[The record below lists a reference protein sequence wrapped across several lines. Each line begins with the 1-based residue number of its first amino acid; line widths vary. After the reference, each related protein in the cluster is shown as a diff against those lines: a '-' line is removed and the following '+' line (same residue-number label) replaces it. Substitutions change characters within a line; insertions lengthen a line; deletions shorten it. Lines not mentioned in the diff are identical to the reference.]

1 MVGLSVGLSIKFP
14 PIIVNNNCSV
24 LLLTITSIMKY
35 VQMLKIKMNQRS
47 VRCDLQMGT
56 GLACRL

>member
-1 MVGLSVGLSIKFP
+1 
-14 PIIVNNNCSV
+14 
-24 LLLTITSIMKY
+24 MKY